1 MRERASGKEQVGG
14 RRGERARLEKGKEQ
28 GKPLSFYLSP
38 EITLGPSYSYRSLL
52 SSIRDYRNVSSSS
65 TPFPPPENPCRFF
78 PLYFFSFLRFPTNR
92 LADHPFAQT
101 CTIEFNQFFF
111 VCSIRPLYPPPTLSD
126 VSEKCCGMSAFPFFL
141 FLLCVL
147 LLLLASFR
155 RRRRR
160 RRRRSSVAMEPI
172 ESDLINLQGELDSEL
187 DFAQRKSNAPLHPF
201 SHPCSNPCSIDKMY
215 LLRIYPYRE
224 REREKYSLSCLFT
237 FHVT

>member
-111 VCSIRPLYPPPTLSD
+111 
-126 VSEKCCGMSAFPFFL
+126 
-141 FLLCVL
+141 LCVVSVLFILRQHYRTFLKSAVGCRRFLSFYFFCVFFFFSWL
-147 LLLLASFR
+147 LFVVVDGGGGGDHQLLWS
-155 RRRRR
+155 
-160 RRRRSSVAMEPI
+160 
-172 ESDLINLQGELDSEL
+172 Q
-187 DFAQRKSNAPLHPF
+187 SNQ
-201 SHPCSNPCSIDKMY
+201 
-215 LLRIYPYRE
+215 
-224 REREKYSLSCLFT
+224 T
-237 FHVT
+237 